1 MRKTGHYEP
10 LGTLN
15 YFVPENLPPQNPPLI
30 FDASMTTLYGETM
43 HELGKLNEMS
53 NRLPD
58 IQRFIKSYIIKE
70 ALLSSAIE
78 GVHTTL
84 LEVFTQPLLETKPRK
99 DTQLVMNYTKAL
111 DTALTMIRDKGMPI
125 VSSVIR
131 AAHAALMQAGESDKA
146 DPGNFRRQSVA
157 VGNLI
162 PAPAQKIPDLMS
174 ELEKYINTDESL
186 PPLVNAGLAHVQFET
201 IHPFLDGNGRIGRL
215 LIVLMLIDSKLL
227 SQAILYPSYYFKKN
241 SFEYYRL
248 LDRVRTHG
256 DFESW
261 ITFYLTAIKE
271 SCIDAYKR
279 AINIEIL
286 LKEFKERI
294 IAQNQPEKTTDLRL
308 LAFALLASYPVISIN
323 ELSSQLDIS
332 YNTANSII
340 TEFVALDIL
349 TEETKQ
355 KRGKLFKFKQYI
367 DELEQD
373 YNLL

>member
-10 LGTLN
+10 LGTIN
-15 YFVPENLPPQNPPLI
+15 YFIPENLPPQNPALM
-30 FDASMTTLYGETM
+30 FDASMTALYGQTM
-43 HELGKLNEMS
+43 HELGKLNEMA

-58 IQRFIKSYIIKE
+58 IQRFIKSYVIKE

-111 DTALTMIRDKGMPI
+111 DAALTMIRDKGMPI
-125 VSSVIR
+125 VTNVIR
-131 AAHAALMQAGESDKA
+131 TAHAALMQAGEGDKA
-146 DPGNFRRQSVA
+146 DPGNFRRQSVT

-162 PAPAQKIPDLMS
+162 PAPAQKISDLMS
-174 ELEKYINTDESL
+174 ELEQYINTDETL
-186 PPLVNAGLAHVQFET
+186 PPLINAGLAHVQFET

-227 SQAILYPSYYFKKN
+227 SEAILYPSYYFKKN
-241 SFEYYRL
+241 SLEYYRL

-256 DFESW
+256 DFEAW

-271 SCIDAYKR
+271 SCIDAHKR
-279 AINIEIL
+279 AISIEML
-286 LKEFKERI
+286 LTGLKESI
-294 IAQNQPEKTTDLRL
+294 IAQNQSAKATDLRL
-308 LAFALLASYPVISIN
+308 LAFAILASYPVISIN
-323 ELSSQLDIS
+323 ELSAQLDIS

-349 TEETKQ
+349 TEENKQ
-355 KRGKLFKFKQYI
+355 KRGKLFKFQRYI
-367 DELEQD
+367 DALEHD
-373 YNLL
+373 YDLI